1 MQIQRATADHEPVI
15 LLDPHIDS
23 AAELAIHLELNG
35 FPALIAA
42 RASAAQAVIDR
53 AHFTTLIVIAD
64 FEVAACLGWLDEL
77 RRTAGRCWMI
87 VVSPQCDTNT
97 CNLIYRHGGDA
108 CMTAPVSIDDLTA
121 RLTTFQLHARP
132 ML

>member
-1 MQIQRATADHEPVI
+1 MQPRRATAEHEPVI
-15 LLDPHIDS
+15 LLDPNIDS
-23 AAELAIHLELNG
+23 AAELAMHLELNG

-53 AHFTTLIVIAD
+53 GHFTTLIVMAD
-64 FEVAACLGWLDEL
+64 LEVAACLGWLDDL

-87 VVSPQCDTNT
+87 VVSPRCDTET

-108 CMTAPVSIDDLTA
+108 CITAPVSIDDLTA
-121 RLTTFQLHARP
+121 RLRTFELHARP
-132 ML
+132 KL

>member
-1 MQIQRATADHEPVI
+1 MQTPRVTAGHQPVV
-15 LLDPHIDS
+15 LLDPHIDG
-23 AAELAIHLELNG
+23 AVGLAMQLELSG

-53 AHFTTLIVIAD
+53 CHFTTLIVMAD
-64 FEVAACLGWLDEL
+64 FEFAACLGWLDEL
-77 RRTAGRCWMI
+77 RRNAGRCWMI
-87 VVSPQCDTNT
+87 VVGPRCDTRT

-108 CMTAPVSIDDLTA
+108 CITAPVSIDDLTA

-132 ML
+132 IL